1 MEGVEAGDAV
11 AEEEA
16 SGVLERVAV
25 GEREREGDVVAEA
38 VAAAEPEAKAVPVA
52 KNDPVAAMLPVDST
66 VGEGEVVPGLVGVF
80 WPNVGDTETLTVAE
94 KVAVTVAD
102 CVPVGLTV
110 AVDLALPENTLLLV
124 AKGVAVEVGEAEKEV
139 DSEALTLGLGEEELS
154 REPEGH
160 IEGLPEVVMDTL
172 SLAVTVPLVVTRVV
186 AELESVTALLWE
198 TMGVAV

>member
-1 MEGVEAGDAV
+1 MEGVEAGEAV

-38 VAAAEPEAKAVPVA
+38 VAAAVPEVTAVPEV
-52 KNDPVAAMLPVDST
+52 KRDPVAAVLPVDST
-66 VGEGEVVPGLVGVF
+66 VGEVEVVPGLEGVF
-80 WPNVGDTETLTVAE
+80 WPNVGETDTLTVVE
-94 KVAVTVAD
+94 KVAVTVTD

-124 AKGVAVEVGEAEKEV
+124 DKGVTVEVVEAEKEV

-160 IEGLPEVVMDTL
+160 IEGLPEMVMDTL
-172 SLAVTVPLVVTRVV
+172 SLTVTVPLVVTRVV
-186 AELESVTALLWE
+186 AELEGVATLLWE
-198 TMGVAV
+198 TVGVAV